1 MLPFPMLSRLS
12 LRFLPVVPSSSSRR
26 RLACTRLP
34 VPALLSPL
42 FAALADRPLRTTK
55 HATLSLLAATLTS
68 RVKHNPFVC
77 HSYRKHPGWG
87 HTLQSKFFSFC
98 HPTTRHSL
106 FSAISF
112 TIRTYGK
119 HVRNPFGIRT
129 SKTQDLKP
137 FRIRTYEKTGEGVPR
152 PVSLLCAGSAYSA
165 SQRYLCPSSF
175 AVGCKL
181 STFDSSPRLYR
192 RRNAAKMNNSSSPHG
207 HAV

>member
-1 MLPFPMLSRLS
+1 MFGLSTPSPSPSPDPSFLSCSSLRRCRCGVSAPRLS
-12 LRFLPVVPSSSSRR
+12 PRVCYGGSPDPSFF
-26 RLACTRLP
+26 
-34 VPALLSPL
+34 PL
-42 FAALADRPLRTTK
+42 T
-55 HATLSLLAATLTS
+55 
-68 RVKHNPFVC
+68 
-77 HSYRKHPGWG
+77 
-87 HTLQSKFFSFC
+87 
-98 HPTTRHSL
+98 
-106 FSAISF
+106 AISF
-112 TIRTYGK
+112 RIRTSANSGS
-119 HVRNPFGIRT
+119 NPFRICT